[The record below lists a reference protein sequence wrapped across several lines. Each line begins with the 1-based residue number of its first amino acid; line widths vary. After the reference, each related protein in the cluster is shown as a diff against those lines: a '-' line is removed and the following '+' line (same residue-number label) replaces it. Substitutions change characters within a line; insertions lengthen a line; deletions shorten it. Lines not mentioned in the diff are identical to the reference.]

1 MPSFLEALQANPLL
15 LAALLAGIATSVVSG
30 IIGSYVVVKRIVFMG
45 GSISHAV
52 LSGIGFCIWLERTQG
67 VTWISPLYGALAT
80 AILSALLM
88 GWIHLHYRQREDS
101 AIAAIWAIGMAIGI
115 LFISQTPGFNVE
127 LTNFL
132 IGNILWVS
140 QSDLYLLVALDLA
153 IVCIILCLHKRLLAI
168 CFDEEQA
175 RLQGQPVQTL
185 YLLLLTL
192 IAISIVLL
200 IQVVGIVL
208 VMTMLTI
215 PAALANL
222 CTFRLSYMMMLAI
235 LISSLFCI
243 SGNAAAY
250 YLDWPT
256 GATIAL
262 IAGIAYLFGLAFF
275 RSKRFWHKEKGFKHS
290 LKPDAEREGFEPSIP
305 FRGMRP

>member
-1 MPSFLEALQANPLL
+1 MLSFYEALMMNPLL
-15 LAALLAGIATSVVSG
+15 LAALFAGLAASIVSG
-30 IIGSYVVVKRIVFMG
+30 IIGSYVIVKRIVFIA
-45 GSISHAV
+45 GSISHSV

-67 VTWISPLYGALAT
+67 IFWISPLYGALIA
-80 AILSALLM
+80 AIISALVI
-88 GWIHLHYRQREDS
+88 GWIHLNYRQREDS
-101 AIAAIWAIGMAIGI
+101 VIAAIWSIGMAVGI
-115 LFISQTPGFNVE
+115 LFISQTPGMNVE

-140 QSDLYLLVALDLA
+140 KTDLYLLWGLD
-153 IVCIILCLHKRLLAI
+153 IGVILITACLHKRFLTI
-168 CFDEEQA
+168 CFDEDQA
-175 RLQGQPVQTL
+175 RLQGLPVQRL

-215 PAALANL
+215 PAAIANL
-222 CTFRLSYMMMLAI
+222 LTTRLSQMMILAI
-235 LISSLFCI
+235 MISSCFCV
-243 SGNAAAY
+243 SGNAVAY

-262 IAGIAYLFGLAFF
+262 IAGVVYVLSMMLVQSGKYLFFKKKPCEELFFPTVGLD
-275 RSKRFWHKEKGFKHS
+275 
-290 LKPDAEREGFEPSIP
+290 PT
-305 FRGMRP
+305 

>member
-1 MPSFLEALQANPLL
+1 MPSFFEALQSNPLL
-15 LAALLAGIATSVVSG
+15 LAALLAGLAASVVSG
-30 IIGSYVVVKRIVFMG
+30 IIGSYVVVKRIVFIG

-52 LSGIGFCIWLERTQG
+52 LSGIGFCIWLERAKG
-67 VTWISPLYGALAT
+67 ISWASPLFGALAS
-80 AILSALLM
+80 AILSALII
-88 GWIHLHYRQREDS
+88 GWIHLNYRQREDS
-101 AIAAIWAIGMAIGI
+101 AIAAIWSIGMAVGI

-140 QSDLYLLVALDLA
+140 KTDLYILSGLDIAVIL
-153 IVCIILCLHKRLLAI
+153 IILCLHKRLLAI
-168 CFDEEQA
+168 CFDEDQA
-175 RLQGQPVQTL
+175 RLQGQPVHAL
-185 YLLLLTL
+185 YLLLLIL

-215 PAALANL
+215 PAAIANL
-222 CTFRLSYMMMLAI
+222 LTSSLSRMMILAI
-235 LISSLFCI
+235 LISSIFCF
-243 SGNAAAY
+243 SGNAISY

-262 IAGIAYLFGLAFF
+262 IAGFAYVVSLAMI
-275 RSKRFWHKEKGFKHS
+275 RTRKR
-290 LKPDAEREGFEPSIP
+290 PSMQEEIQVN
-305 FRGMRP
+305 